1 MKKVIVLSTISAVVI
16 TAIANL
22 SRFAIDY
29 SKMLVDAGS
38 LGAFITIFGTLYGI
52 MMAFIVFEV
61 WNEHAKTSALIDA
74 EAQACERLYRLMLY
88 FRDDKMT
95 LQIKRA
101 LEKYMKQVIADRFQ
115 TLGVGKRNDQLSKTF
130 RLISK
135 IIQDVKFDDDH
146 DQIVFDHVLAQYGTL
161 STIRTE
167 RINQSLMR
175 LPTILRVFVYLSSL
189 IALLS
194 FVVMPF
200 ANIGYHLFTVSTL
213 GFILSMIIQLIRD
226 LDNPFIGYWNLTT
239 APFERALDHIEKN
252 Y

>member
-1 MKKVIVLSTISAVVI
+1 
-16 TAIANL
+16 
-22 SRFAIDY
+22 
-29 SKMLVDAGS
+29 
-38 LGAFITIFGTLYGI
+38 
-52 MMAFIVFEV
+52 
-61 WNEHAKTSALIDA
+61 
-74 EAQACERLYRLMLY
+74 
-88 FRDDKMT
+88 
-95 LQIKRA
+95 
-101 LEKYMKQVIADRFQ
+101 MKQVIADRFQ

-194 FVVMPF
+194 FVF
-200 ANIGYHLFTVSTL
+200 S
-213 GFILSMIIQLIRD
+213 ILK
-226 LDNPFIGYWNLTT
+226 G
-239 APFERALDHIEKN
+239 
-252 Y
+252 